1 MHNDGVTAAS
11 ADPPLEALMT
21 FLSVARLGRYTAAAE
36 VLGVNHSTVS
46 RRIAALESAM
56 GGRVLVRTTGGWEV
70 TDLGRRAVAIAER
83 IEASLRE
90 LVKGEGAD
98 AVHGM
103 VRISA
108 PDAFTSVFLAPAM
121 TALRREHPALAVE
134 LLSATQR
141 VRQNRSG
148 VDLEIVVGRPQVL
161 RAYATPVC
169 AYSLRLYA
177 TPDYLAAHGEP
188 AAIAD
193 LSTHPLVYYVESSL
207 QVDELDRALQELPDS
222 PPSVR
227 STSVFAHVEATAAGA
242 GIGIL
247 PDFLGDHDPRL
258 VRVLD
263 GSYAHPLAYWA
274 VARDEGPRNPAVA
287 ATLQAITAY
296 IGTVQDAAAE
306 GSGPAPG
313 TGAAGAG
320 AAGADAAAEGS
331 GTAPGAVPDA
341 AAAAVAR

>member
-1 MHNDGVTAAS
+1 MHRCCALVHNAGVNAS
-11 ADPPLEALMT
+11 AAEPPLDALMT
-21 FLSVARLGRYTAAAE
+21 FLAVARLGRYTAAAE

-46 RRIAALESAM
+46 RRIAALEGAM

-83 IEASLRE
+83 IERSLRE
-90 LVKGEGAD
+90 LVEGEHAD
-98 AVHGM
+98 AVRGM
-103 VRISA
+103 IRIAA

-121 TALRREHPALAVE
+121 TALRAAHPDLAVE

-161 RAYATPVC
+161 RAFATPVC

-177 TPDYLAAHGEP
+177 TPAYLDAHGTPASVAELAAHP
-188 AAIAD
+188 I
-193 LSTHPLVYYVESSL
+193 VYYVESSL

-222 PPSVR
+222 PPSIR

-247 PDFLGDHDPRL
+247 PDFLGDADARL

-263 GSYAHPLAYWA
+263 GSYSHPLAYWA
-274 VARDEGPRNPAVA
+274 VARDEGPRNPTVA
-287 ATLQAITAY
+287 AGLRAIVEHIRA
-296 IGTVQDAAAE
+296 VQDAAAE
-306 GSGPAPG
+306 VPA
-313 TGAAGAG
+313 
-320 AAGADAAAEGS
+320 
-331 GTAPGAVPDA
+331 
-341 AAAAVAR
+341 

>member
-1 MHNDGVTAAS
+1 MHRSMANLHPGCALVHTHRMQQTAPE
-11 ADPPLEALMT
+11 PPLDALMT
-21 FLSVARLGRYTAAAE
+21 FLTVARLGRYTAAAD

-70 TDLGRRAVAIAER
+70 TALGRRAVGIAER
-83 IEASLRE
+83 IEGSLRD
-90 LVKGEGAD
+90 LVEGGGQD

-103 VRISA
+103 VRVSA
-108 PDAFTSVFLAPAM
+108 PDGFTATFLAPAM
-121 TALRREHPALAVE
+121 TALRRTHPHLAIE

-161 RAYATPVC
+161 RAYATAVC
-169 AYSLRLYA
+169 SYALRLYA
-177 TPDYLAAHGEP
+177 TPGYLAAYGAP
-188 AAIAD
+188 GAVSD
-193 LSTHPLVYYVESSL
+193 LAGHPLIYYVESSL

-222 PPSVR
+222 PPSLR

-242 GIGIL
+242 GIGLL
-247 PDFLGDHDPRL
+247 PDFLGDADPRL

-263 GSYAHPLAYWA
+263 GAYEHPLAYWA

-287 ATLQAITAY
+287 ATLEAITAY
-296 IGTVQDAAAE
+296 IASSAASAI
-306 GSGPAPG
+306 AP
-313 TGAAGAG
+313 
-320 AAGADAAAEGS
+320 S
-331 GTAPGAVPDA
+331 A
-341 AAAAVAR
+341 AAAPRADA

>member
-1 MHNDGVTAAS
+1 MHTATANLHRDCALVHTDGMTATLAE
-11 ADPPLEALMT
+11 PPLDALMT

-70 TDLGRRAVAIAER
+70 TDLGRRAVSIAER
-83 IEASLRE
+83 IEGSLRE
-90 LVKGEGAD
+90 LVEGGD
-98 AVHGM
+98 SGAVHGM

-121 TALRREHPALAVE
+121 TALRREYPHLAVE

-177 TPDYLAAHGEP
+177 TPGYLAEHGAP
-188 AAIAD
+188 ATVAQLAG
-193 LSTHPLVYYVESSL
+193 HPLVYYVESSL

-222 PPSVR
+222 PPSLR

-258 VRVLD
+258 LRVLD
-263 GSYAHPLAYWA
+263 GAYSHPLAYWA

-287 ATLQAITAY
+287 ATLQAITAH
-296 IGTVQDAAAE
+296 IALLQDAA
-306 GSGPAPG
+306 
-313 TGAAGAG
+313 GAA
-320 AAGADAAAEGS
+320 S
-331 GTAPGAVPDA
+331 
-341 AAAAVAR
+341 

>member
-1 MHNDGVTAAS
+1 MHTVTTNLHRDCALVHTVGMTAP
-11 ADPPLEALMT
+11 AGEPPLDALMT

-46 RRIAALESAM
+46 RRIAALEGAM
-56 GGRVLVRTTGGWEV
+56 SGRVLVRTTGGWEG
-70 TDLGRRAVAIAER
+70 TDLGRRAVSIAQR
-83 IEASLRE
+83 IEGALRE
-90 LVKGEGAD
+90 LVEGD
-98 AVHGM
+98 EDGIVHGM

-108 PDAFTSVFLAPAM
+108 PAM
-121 TALRREHPALAVE
+121 TELRREHPNLAVE

-177 TPDYLAAHGEP
+177 TPEYLAEHGIPETV
-188 AAIAD
+188 AQLAG
-193 LSTHPLVYYVESSL
+193 HPLVYYVESSL

-227 STSVFAHVEATAAGA
+227 STSVYAHVEATAAGA

-247 PDFLGDHDPRL
+247 PDFLGDPDPRF

-263 GSYAHPLAYWA
+263 GRYAHPLAYWA
-274 VARDEGPRNPAVA
+274 VARDEGPRNPVVA
-287 ATLQAITAY
+287 ATLGALTSY
-296 IGTVQDAAAE
+296 IERVQDASGVARPGDETSPAAL
-306 GSGPAPG
+306 S
-313 TGAAGAG
+313 
-320 AAGADAAAEGS
+320 AAARS
-331 GTAPGAVPDA
+331 GRDA
-341 AAAAVAR
+341 

>member
-1 MHNDGVTAAS
+1 MPAA
-11 ADPPLEALMT
+11 APDPPLDALMT
-21 FLSVARLGRYTAAAE
+21 FLSVARLGRYTAAAD

-46 RRIAALESAM
+46 RRITALESAM

-70 TDLGRRAVAIAER
+70 TELGHRAVIIAER

-90 LVKGEGAD
+90 LVDGENAD

-121 TALRREHPALAVE
+121 TALRREHPQLAVE

-169 AYSLRLYA
+169 AYALRLYA
-177 TPDYLAAHGEP
+177 TPDYLREAGTP
-188 AAIAD
+188 DSIAQ
-193 LSTHPLVYYVESSL
+193 LSAHPLVYYVESSL

-222 PPSVR
+222 PASVR

-247 PDFLGDHDPRL
+247 PDFLGDADPRL
-258 VRVLD
+258 TRVLD
-263 GSYAHPLAYWA
+263 GAYAHPLAYWA
-274 VARDEGPRNPAVA
+274 VARDEGPRNPTVA
-287 ATLQAITAY
+287 ATL
-296 IGTVQDAAAE
+296 DALLAHIE
-306 GSGPAPG
+306 
-313 TGAAGAG
+313 
-320 AAGADAAAEGS
+320 
-331 GTAPGAVPDA
+331 AV
-341 AAAAVAR
+341 RG